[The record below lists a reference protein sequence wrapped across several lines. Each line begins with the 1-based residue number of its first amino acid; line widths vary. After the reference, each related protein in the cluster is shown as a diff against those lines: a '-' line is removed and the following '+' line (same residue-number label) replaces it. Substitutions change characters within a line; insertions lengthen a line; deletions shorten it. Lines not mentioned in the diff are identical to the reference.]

1 MNLLTYATL
10 RNGVVNGKKLTK
22 PQLNLLGKLDA
33 MGVELTSAQDVL
45 VTNPHNGYSAML
57 PPFVATLVNWVYEVY
72 SSYNYGPMT
81 CRGTKVAIQ
90 TFDRTRY
97 LILALD
103 SKVFSDFID

>member
-72 SSYNYGPMT
+72 YGPMT
-81 CRGTKVAIQ
+81 YRGTTVALQ